1 MKHIQITV
9 TGKVQGVYFRASAK
23 AKAQELSITGFA
35 RNQPDGSVY
44 IEAEGTEDA
53 LTLFIEWCHRG
64 PANARVRSVEIS
76 EGTRINFSD
85 FSIKR

>member
-1 MKHIQITV
+1 MKHIQIKV

-23 AKAQELSITGFA
+23 EKADELGVTGFA

-53 LTLFIEWCHRG
+53 LTLFVEWCHRG
-64 PANARVRSVEIS
+64 PTNARVRAVEIS
-76 EGTRINFSD
+76 EDTRVDFSN
-85 FSIKR
+85 FSIK